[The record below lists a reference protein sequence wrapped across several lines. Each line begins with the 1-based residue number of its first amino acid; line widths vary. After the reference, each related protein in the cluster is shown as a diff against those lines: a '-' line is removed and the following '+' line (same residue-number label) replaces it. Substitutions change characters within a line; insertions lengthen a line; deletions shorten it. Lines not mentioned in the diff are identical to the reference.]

1 MFEYGARERAIAALT
16 CALCVEGRMVTSD
29 KLFLAHIETICDHLA
44 MKYGAQINQPLPLRV
59 DTEYIE
65 HIVNMCV
72 HCSKECA
79 VSLRETMRCIMKTRN
94 SVDVWGL
101 YDGYTSEGDAL
112 EVTPHG
118 ATYQEPRTTNVK
130 AVA

>member
-16 CALCVEGRMVTSD
+16 CALCGEGRMVTSD
-29 KLFLAHIETICDHLA
+29 KLYLAHLATVCAHLA
-44 MKYGAQINQPLPLRV
+44 MKCDTQINQPLPRWV
-59 DTEYIE
+59 DTDYIE

-79 VSLRETMRCIMKTRN
+79 VPLHETMHCIMRTHN
-94 SVDVWGL
+94 SVAVWRL
-101 YDGYTSEGDAL
+101 YDGYRSDSDAI

-118 ATYQEPRTTNVK
+118 AKYTKSCTTNVK
-130 AVA
+130 ATA